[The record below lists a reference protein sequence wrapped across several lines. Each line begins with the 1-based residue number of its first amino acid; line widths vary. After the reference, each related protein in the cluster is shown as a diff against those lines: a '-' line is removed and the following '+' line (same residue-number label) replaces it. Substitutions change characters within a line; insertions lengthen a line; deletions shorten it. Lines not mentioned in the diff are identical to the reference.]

1 MIGDERRM
9 LERWTR
15 RSAQGRNKSA
25 VTSITNFDEILKGA
39 VHLEVYCEDEST
51 AILCERRRLH
61 NAMLKQAKIRQVLW
75 HTQVIEL

>member
-25 VTSITNFDEILKGA
+25 VTSITHFDEVLKGA
-39 VHLEVYCEDEST
+39 VHLEVYCEGGST
-51 AILCERRRLH
+51 AILSERSLH
-61 NAMLKQAKIRQVLW
+61 NAMLKQAKIRQVAYASD
-75 HTQVIEL
+75 